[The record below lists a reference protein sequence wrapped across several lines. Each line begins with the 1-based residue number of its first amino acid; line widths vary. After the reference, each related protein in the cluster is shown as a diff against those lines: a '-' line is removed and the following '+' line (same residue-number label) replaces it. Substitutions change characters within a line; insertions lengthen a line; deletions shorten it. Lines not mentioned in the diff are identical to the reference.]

1 MITSLALCHS
11 TARRRAP
18 YNIGDILTHLTA
30 LSDENQ
36 TMSNK
41 YPEGPAVSLKKTN
54 QIRRVNG
61 GFHDNLL
68 VQDNNTHQLLEG
80 DP

>member
-1 MITSLALCHS
+1 MGATDNEESTKNIYLESLTMITSLALCHS

-18 YNIGDILTHLTA
+18 YNTGDVVTHFTA

-41 YPEGPAVSLKKTN
+41 YPEGPVVSSTKQL
-54 QIRRVNG
+54 
-61 GFHDNLL
+61 
-68 VQDNNTHQLLEG
+68 NTYSE
-80 DP
+80 